1 MQDLIDLID
10 RSTTPMYKIYTLP
23 NFSGSNVDLM
33 ILWLTMGFYE
43 LSINVYEYFNWL
55 KPNDKALF
63 IFIITGG

>member
-1 MQDLIDLID
+1 
-10 RSTTPMYKIYTLP
+10 MYKIYTLP